1 MSTTTST
8 TRVILADSKIKY
20 GRILV
25 PHDGSEMSDKSLNHA
40 VYLSKISG
48 AEIVVLG
55 VIEHADD
62 IPPSALL
69 AFIRPETPLEKAK
82 QELRNII
89 ERGIEQMLDERV
101 RQCKEAG
108 IKKVSYEIRIG
119 KPVDEIVHLS
129 EELNFDILVMASSR
143 ITSSVRVLGSTAR
156 RVIESIRKPVSLD
169 T

>member
-1 MSTTTST
+1 MFIDMSTTTST

-89 ERGIEQMLDERV
+89 ERGVLLHDSLGFYFMQTVGYVIRLNILYRAALRRISFTML
-101 RQCKEAG
+101 
-108 IKKVSYEIRIG
+108 
-119 KPVDEIVHLS
+119 
-129 EELNFDILVMASSR
+129 
-143 ITSSVRVLGSTAR
+143 
-156 RVIESIRKPVSLD
+156 
-169 T
+169 